1 MEGPEV
7 PSPVSLLVVDGPS
20 VGGLACVD
28 PDAVVP
34 VGSQLPEPDEARVQ
48 LVLGVALFYAGDE
61 PVMEFVGDP
70 RLPADVSDGAPVGL
84 GPADS
89 VAVDGYGS
97 VGVFLRPLAEVGR

>member
-1 MEGPEV
+1 MDRP
-7 PSPVSLLVVDGPS
+7 PI
-20 VGGLACVD
+20 GGLACVD

-34 VGSQLPEPDEARVQ
+34 VGSQLPESEESRVQ

-61 PVMEFVGDP
+61 PVMVFVGDL

-97 VGVFLRPLAEVGR
+97 IGVFLRPLAEVGR